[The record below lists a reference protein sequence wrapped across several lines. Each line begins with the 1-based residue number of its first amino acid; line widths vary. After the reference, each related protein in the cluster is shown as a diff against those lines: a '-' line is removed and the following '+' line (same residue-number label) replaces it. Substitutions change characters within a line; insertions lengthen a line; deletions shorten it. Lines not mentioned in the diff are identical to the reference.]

1 MEKELH
7 ILIVEDDPADA
18 NRLMHELERQGFA
31 FQGQRV
37 ETRDDFLHTL
47 ERELPDLILSD
58 SGMPAFSG
66 FAALELVQEKCPQV
80 PFVFV
85 TGYYDQGLMVEM
97 FDSGAAGYVYKNRL
111 TDLGPVIRQ
120 AQEEVQQRRQPGVE
134 EGCGEPG
141 VQANPAS
148 FRESKPGN
156 DLRLICSHCKKVRDE
171 RGEWEELDVY
181 LRQHQQATVTL
192 ALCPVCAGRSW
203 SFESASQ
210 NEVHRSSPK

>member
-18 NRLMHELERQGFA
+18 DRLMHELERQGFA

-37 ETRDDFLHTL
+37 ETRGDFLQNL
-47 ERELPDLILSD
+47 ERQPPDLVLSD

-66 FAALELVQEKCPQV
+66 FAALELVQEKCPEV

-120 AQEEVQQRRQPGVE
+120 AQQEVRQRRQPGAE
-134 EGCGEPG
+134 QEIGEAG
-141 VQANPAS
+141 KEANPAPT
-148 FRESKPGN
+148 REVKPAK

-171 RGEWEELDVY
+171 RGEWEPIDIY
-181 LRQHQQATVTL
+181 LRQHEQATVTL
-192 ALCPVCAGRSW
+192 ALCPACAGGGRKS
-203 SFESASQ
+203 
-210 NEVHRSSPK
+210 

>member
-1 MEKELH
+1 MENDLQ

-18 NRLMHELERQGFA
+18 DRLMHELERQGFA

-37 ETRDDFLHTL
+37 ETRDDFLHSL
-47 ERELPDLILSD
+47 ESEPPDLILSD
-58 SGMPAFSG
+58 HGIPAFSG
-66 FAALELVQEKCPQV
+66 FAALELAQEKCPQV

-120 AQEEVQQRRQPGVE
+120 AQGEIRQRRQPRVE
-134 EGCGEPG
+134 DDSGEPG
-141 VQANPAS
+141 AEAGRAS
-148 FRESKPGN
+148 SKESKPGK

-171 RGEWEELDVY
+171 RGEWEPIDVH
-181 LRQHQQATVTL
+181 LRRHQQATVTL
-192 ALCPVCAGRSW
+192 ALCPACAGGG
-203 SFESASQ
+203 
-210 NEVHRSSPK
+210 PKS

>member
-1 MEKELH
+1 MEKDLQ

-18 NRLMHELERQGFA
+18 DRLMHELERQGFA
-31 FQGQRV
+31 FRGQRV

-47 ERELPDLILSD
+47 EQQPPDLVLSD

-120 AQEEVQQRRQPGVE
+120 AQEEVRQRRQPRVAE
-134 EGCGEPG
+134 DPGEPG
-141 VQANPAS
+141 AEANSAS
-148 FRESKPGN
+148 SRESKPGK
-156 DLRLICSHCKKVRDE
+156 DLRLFCSNCKKVRDE
-171 RGEWEELDVY
+171 RGEWEQIDVY
-181 LRQHQQATVTL
+181 LRRHEQATVTL
-192 ALCPVCAGRSW
+192 ALCPACAGSG
-203 SFESASQ
+203 SK
-210 NEVHRSSPK
+210 P